1 MPLNRMRFMNTYIDN
16 VTKEEAISHIEN
28 FIIERKFGHVI
39 TPNVDQIIRIEKN
52 SYFKEICNNAELLLT
67 DGTPLLWIAKWYKK
81 PIKEKICGSDLV
93 PELCSLAAEK
103 GYSIFLLGAAEGVAA
118 KAAENLKRKNPGLKI
133 AGTYSPPYGFEN
145 NQEEIEHINTLLYKS
160 KADLLFVGLGV
171 PKQDIFIYQNMNK
184 YQIPMSF
191 SIGATIDFE
200 AGVQKRAP
208 RWINKIGMEWAYRLL
223 SNPRR
228 MFKRYIID
236 DMQIFRLAWKYRK
249 VQELEYGAE
258 ETKCNVS
265 A

>member
-1 MPLNRMRFMNTYIDN
+1 MPKNRQIFMNTYIDN
-16 VTKEEAISHIEN
+16 ITREEAISYIEN
-28 FIIERKFGHVI
+28 CIQKRMIGHVI
-39 TPNVDQIIRIEKN
+39 TPNADQIVRIEKDE
-52 SYFKEICNNAELLLT
+52 YFKEICNNAELLLA
-67 DGTPLLWIAKWYKK
+67 DGTPLMWIAKWYKN

-93 PELCSLAAEK
+93 PELCAIAAKK
-103 GYSIFLLGAAEGVAA
+103 GYSVFLLGAAEGVAD
-118 KAAENLKRKNPGLKI
+118 KAAENLQRKNPGLKI

-145 NQEEIEHINTLLYKS
+145 DVKEIEHINKTLYQS

-171 PKQDIFIYQNMNK
+171 PKQDIFIYQNMHR

-223 SNPRR
+223 SDPKR

-249 VQELEYGAE
+249 KKDIYEKEKSGC
-258 ETKCNVS
+258 KFS